1 MFGFLSDLLF
11 CSYDNGWTLNFDIKL
26 LRTEKKSVNRH
37 IFFFA
42 RNLTCSSLHQ
52 GRFGICHRRRTPGN
66 TYIKLH
72 IPASIFHRMPWKDC
86 LLKSPN
92 LWMWKPI
99 RVLGLLRL
107 LEDSSVA
114 PVALLFHLVEG
125 LVSNKW
131 ITRSLL
137 VEVVVVNNKIFAL
150 MSCWLTTRYIKNA
163 SDDSCFNDDR
173 FNTHWF
179 LLESRD
185 CRWLVP
191 GSCHCQETVL
201 KRA

>member
-1 MFGFLSDLLF
+1 MHVVQTTSTSNSFSNSIIWVTMSQGHLSSISSALAQKRWPLSDLEFVIVVGHL
-11 CSYDNGWTLNFDIKL
+11 
-26 LRTEKKSVNRH
+26 E
-37 IFFFA
+37 IFKPTHLCI
-42 RNLTCSSLHQ
+42 NISSKGL
-52 GRFGICHRRRTPGN
+52 
-66 TYIKLH
+66 
-72 IPASIFHRMPWKDC
+72 
-86 LLKSPN
+86 SPN

-150 MSCWLTTRYIKNA
+150 MSC
-163 SDDSCFNDDR
+163 
-173 FNTHWF
+173 
-179 LLESRD
+179 
-185 CRWLVP
+185 
-191 GSCHCQETVL
+191 
-201 KRA
+201 

>member
-1 MFGFLSDLLF
+1 MVEPS
-11 CSYDNGWTLNFDIKL
+11 TLTSSSSGLK
-26 LRTEKKSVNRH
+26 RNRSTDT
-37 IFFFA
+37 FFFSQEISPVVLCIKGDLEFVIVVGHLEIFKPTHLCI
-42 RNLTCSSLHQ
+42 NISSKGL
-52 GRFGICHRRRTPGN
+52 
-66 TYIKLH
+66 
-72 IPASIFHRMPWKDC
+72 
-86 LLKSPN
+86 SPN

-150 MSCWLTTRYIKNA
+150 MSC
-163 SDDSCFNDDR
+163 
-173 FNTHWF
+173 
-179 LLESRD
+179 
-185 CRWLVP
+185 
-191 GSCHCQETVL
+191 
-201 KRA
+201 

>member
-1 MFGFLSDLLF
+1 MIGFYLTSCF
-11 CSYDNGWTLNFDIKL
+11 AVMTMVEPSTLTSSSSGLK
-26 LRTEKKSVNRH
+26 RNRSTD
-37 IFFFA
+37 IFFSHSHLFSLVVLCIKGDLEFVIVVGHLEIYKPIHLCI
-42 RNLTCSSLHQ
+42 NMSSH
-52 GRFGICHRRRTPGN
+52 
-66 TYIKLH
+66 
-72 IPASIFHRMPWKDC
+72 A
-86 LLKSPN
+86 LKGFSPN

-150 MSCWLTTRYIKNA
+150 MSC
-163 SDDSCFNDDR
+163 
-173 FNTHWF
+173 
-179 LLESRD
+179 
-185 CRWLVP
+185 
-191 GSCHCQETVL
+191 
-201 KRA
+201 